1 MENLFSRGTSIFQ
14 ALLESLVSNISIRK
28 PRESYQPYKVY
39 MEM

>member
-1 MENLFSRGTSIFQ
+1 MENLFSRGTLIFQ